1 MKLSADA
8 RGQLDLLL
16 LSVLAGTPA
25 HGYRV
30 IEQLRAAS
38 GGGFDL
44 PEGTVYP
51 ALHRLERDGLLK
63 SRWSKGAA
71 RRRRVYEVT
80 RRGRSALR
88 AQRREWRSF
97 SDAVESVLDT
107 TARGASA

>member
-1 MKLSADA
+1 VRAEALK
-8 RGQLDLLL
+8 GHLDSLL
-16 LSVLAGTPA
+16 LSIVASEPA
-25 HGYRV
+25 HGYAI
-30 IEQLRAAS
+30 IEELRRRS
-38 GGGFDL
+38 GGAFAL
-44 PEGTVYP
+44 AEGSVYP